1 MPDKDMP
8 PAAATHNAE
17 HDGAESRFRSS
28 PFYAALDGALKRRG
42 MKIESVCDLRDVIAR
57 RLLAE
62 YGAMFLATERVL
74 VPPCCVFQG
83 EEEVARFQ
91 QQAGVHE
98 AALGAQ
104 LVELQP
110 AAMEALLAACDEAAR
125 VGLTVTPRGG
135 AEAARRSYAD
145 TLRLWDSRFQPALE
159 HWTTLG
165 ELAGEEAARL
175 RSLAPARQMA
185 EVLTLEEQELFFSKD
200 FSKSILYSV
209 AAPGASQHLSLLA
222 FDVAEFQEPAVRA
235 ALKRH
240 GWHQTVRSDL
250 PHFTFLGI
258 REKELPDIGL
268 KPIAAHGQQ
277 FWIPNV
283 N

>member
-1 MPDKDMP
+1 MPDKDTP
-8 PAAATHNAE
+8 AAAATHDAGS
-17 HDGAESRFRSS
+17 DGAESHFQSS

-42 MKIESVCDLRDVIAR
+42 MQPAHVCDLRDAVAR

-74 VPPCCVFQG
+74 VPPCCVFQS
-83 EEEVARFQ
+83 EEGVAQFQ
-91 QQAGVHE
+91 QQAGVYE
-98 AALGAQ
+98 AAFGAQ
-104 LVELQP
+104 LIELQP
-110 AAMEALLAACDEAAR
+110 VAMEALLAACDVAAR
-125 VGLTVTPRGG
+125 SGLTITPRGG

-165 ELAGEEAARL
+165 KLAGEEAARL
-175 RSLAPARQMA
+175 RSLAPARQLV

-222 FDVAEFQEPAVRA
+222 FDVAEFQEPEVRA
-235 ALKRH
+235 VLGRH

-258 REKELPDIGL
+258 REKDLPDIGL